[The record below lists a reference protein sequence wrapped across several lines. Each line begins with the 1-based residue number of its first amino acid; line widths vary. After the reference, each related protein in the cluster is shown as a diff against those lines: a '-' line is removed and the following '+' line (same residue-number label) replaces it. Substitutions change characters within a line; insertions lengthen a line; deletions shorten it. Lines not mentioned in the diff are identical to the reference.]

1 MAITLQR
8 KNDTLGV
15 ISDEL
20 KFDQIMK
27 EVHFKYFESMFYRW
41 TKEKFKKE
49 KQKKR

>member
-27 EVHFKYFESMFYRW
+27 EVHFKYFESMSYRW

-49 KQKKR
+49 K